1 MAPTTKDPKANGK
14 QSDDDVAIKK
24 AKDEYKSLRS
34 PWTLSPRRFVLNAV
48 VPGLAALTLW
58 WQQPSGLTAPPTALR
73 NCLDSVCAGAEECV
87 RYPGRGHDN
96 DYFQWSAPFNLER
109 VVRPAAVVRP
119 KDAEQV
125 AAFVQCAAKN
135 KVKVQARSGGHSYAN
150 YGLGADGSLSIDL
163 TNLRYVILDEKTW
176 HAKIGSGSLLGDIDD
191 LLDRKP
197 GRRVFPH
204 GVCPSVGIGGH
215 ATIGGLGPS
224 SRMWGAT
231 LDHVLEVE
239 VVIANGSIIRASE
252 TQNQD
257 LFWAIRGA
265 GAGFGI
271 VTEFVMST
279 VEKPE
284 TTLHFTYR
292 TPYTEPNNIVT
303 QFQAWQALIADPKLD
318 HRIGTEFTLDT
329 DGSKITATWF
339 GTKDEFNKSGIA
351 AKLGL
356 KLTPVEARWVNTK
369 RWQIE
374 NAKLLLSDIPIKFNS
389 RSLGFTA
396 QDLLTKNTTRQLIDM
411 INQNSLQS
419 SYRWFAIFDA
429 TGGKVAEP
437 AMNSTAYAHRDKV
450 MFYQSYMYNLNY
462 NLTDGQEDLINDIHD
477 IVLPSVPAG
486 RRTTYPGY
494 IDPSLEDPQQAYWG
508 SNLPRLQQIKA
519 DWDADD
525 VFQNPQS
532 IRPLKK

>member
-1 MAPTTKDPKANGK
+1 MAPTNKDPNTNGK
-14 QSDDDVAIKK
+14 QSDDDAAIEK
-24 AKDEYKSLRS
+24 AKGEYKSLRS
-34 PWTLSPRRFVLNAV
+34 PWTLNPRRILLNAV
-48 VPGLAALTLW
+48 VPVAAAVTLYV
-58 WQQPSGLTAPPTALR
+58 QTPSGLKAPPTALR
-73 NCLDSVCAGAEECV
+73 TCLDSVCAKDTNCV
-87 RYPGRGHDN
+87 RYPGIKQDEE
-96 DYFQWSAPFNLER
+96 YFQWSAPFNLGR
-109 VVRPAAVVRP
+109 VVKPAAVVRP
-119 KDAEQV
+119 KDADQV

-150 YGLGADGSLSIDL
+150 YGI
-163 TNLRYVILDEKTW
+163 YVTLDENTW

-191 LLDRKP
+191 LLDKKP

-231 LDHVLEVE
+231 LDHILEVQ
-239 VVIANGSIIRASE
+239 VVTANGSIIRASE
-252 TQNQD
+252 TQHKD

-284 TTLHFTYR
+284 TTLHFTHR
-292 TPYTEPNNIVT
+292 TPYTDAKKIVN
-303 QFQAWQALIADPKLD
+303 QFQAWQKLIADPKLD
-318 HRIGTEFTLDT
+318 RRIGTEFTLDP

-339 GTKDEFNKSGIA
+339 GNRDEFDKSGIA
-351 AKLGL
+351 KKLGIDI
-356 KLTPVEARWVNTK
+356 TPVEARWVNTK

-374 NAKLLLSDIPIKFNS
+374 NANLLLSDIPIKFNS

-396 QDLLTKNTTRQLIDM
+396 KNL
-411 INQNSLQS
+411 INQNATKHLVDMISNNTLQS
-419 SYRWFAIFDA
+419 GYRWFAIFDA
-429 TGGKVAEP
+429 TGGKVSDP
-437 AMNSTAYAHRDKV
+437 SMNSTAYAHRDKV
-450 MFYQSYMYNLNY
+450 MFYQSYVFNLY
-462 NLTDGQEDLINDIHD
+462 ADLTIKQDVFINDIHN
-477 IVLPSVPAG
+477 IILPSVPTG

-494 IDPSLEDPQQAYWG
+494 IDPRLEDPQQAYWG

-519 DWDADD
+519 VWDADD
-525 VFQNPQS
+525 VFHNPQS
-532 IRPLKK
+532 VRPLKK